1 MQTEDGHDSGH
12 LPVLLHQAIDALS
25 IRPQGVYVDA
35 TFGRGGHS
43 ARILERLGG
52 GGRLIAIDRDP
63 QAVELGRSWK
73 EAGRDGRFDIEH
85 AWFSELDRVLDG
97 HGIDRVDGVLLDLG
111 VSSPQLDD
119 PSRGFSFRSDGPLDM
134 RMDPTRGM
142 SARQWLLTASTT
154 DIAEV
159 VREYGQERFAVQIA
173 AAIDARRRDAGD
185 AALRTTGELARLVAG
200 VVLRR
205 QKRPEMGKDPATR
218 TFQAVRIFIN
228 QELEELARVLDRAVA
243 RLAPG
248 GRLVVIAF
256 HSLEDRMVKQFLARE
271 TGRTAARDPVTG
283 RRLDADARLHSAHR
297 VLPDAA
303 EIAANPRGRS
313 AVLRFATRTDAAAAA
328 PSNA

>member
-1 MQTEDGHDSGH
+1 MLFD
-12 LPVLLHQAIDALS
+12 QAIDALS

-43 ARILERLGG
+43 GGILARLGK
-52 GGRLIAIDRDP
+52 GGRLIGIDRDP
-63 QAVELGRSWK
+63 EAVA
-73 EAGRDGRFDIEH
+73 AGRGWQGAASEGRFVIEH
-85 AWFSELDRVLDG
+85 AWFSELDRVLDA
-97 HGIDRVDGVLLDLG
+97 HGVDRVDGVLLDLG

-119 PSRGFSFRSDGPLDM
+119 PARGFSFRADGPLDM
-134 RMDPTRGM
+134 RMDPTRGQ
-142 SARQWLLTASTT
+142 SARDWLLTAGIEE
-154 DIAEV
+154 IAEV

-205 QKRPEMGKDPATR
+205 QGRAEMGKDPATR
-218 TFQAVRIFIN
+218 TFQAIRVFVN

-248 GRLVVIAF
+248 GRLVVISF

-271 TGRTAARDPVTG
+271 AGRDAARDPVTG
-283 RRLDADARLHSAHR
+283 RRLDAGARLAALHR
-297 VLPDAA
+297 VLPD
-303 EIAANPRGRS
+303 
-313 AVLRFATRTDAAAAA
+313 
-328 PSNA
+328 